1 MRTKDQQL
9 LEEAYKSIYLKESG
23 TASVKAEGMD
33 AQPNLSEV
41 KGAIQ
46 IKKNPS
52 VVYKYRIS
60 KGETIPSLEP
70 NEAGEHIQKAPA
82 GNVIITGLIKSPNHP
97 EGEEWSQKPEKFAK
111 DYVVKEEGK
120 TCTAKG
126 TSPVWALQMDKKFDV
141 ETSWGSELKAKSGD
155 YLTQYDR
162 GDYGV
167 LDQRAKDAY
176 Y

>member
-23 TASVKAEGMD
+23 TASVNAEGLD
-33 AQPNLSEV
+33 AQPDLSQV
-41 KGAIQ
+41 KGAFQ

-60 KGETIPSLEP
+60 TGETIPSLEP
-70 NEAGEHIQKAPA
+70 NEAGEYIQKAPA
-82 GNVIITGLIKSPNHP
+82 GNVIITGLIKSPKHP
-97 EGEEWSQKPEKFAK
+97 EGEEWSQNPEKFAK

-120 TCTAKG
+120 CTAKG
-126 TSPVWALQMDKKFDV
+126 TSPVWALQVDSPFVVSTRWK
-141 ETSWGSELKAKSGD
+141 SELHAKKGD
-155 YLTQYDR
+155 YLTQYDL

>member
-1 MRTKDQQL
+1 MKSKDQIL
-9 LEEAYKSIYLKESG
+9 LEQAYKTVSLKENAG
-23 TASVKAEGMD
+23 ASVEAKGLD
-33 AQPNLSEV
+33 TQPDLSQIQ
-41 KGAIQ
+41 GAIQ

-52 VVYKYRIS
+52 VVYKYRVS

-70 NEAGEHIQKAPA
+70 NSSGEHIQNAPA
-82 GNVIITGLIKSPNHP
+82 GNIIITGLIKSPQHP

-126 TSPVWALQMDKKFDV
+126 TSPVWALQINEPFTV
-141 ETSWGSELKAKSGD
+141 NTSWGSKLQAKPGD
-155 YLTQYDR
+155 YLTQYGL

-167 LDQRAKDAY
+167 LDQRAKDSY

>member
-1 MRTKDQQL
+1 MKYKDQQL
-9 LEEAYKSIYLKESG
+9 LEEAYMSIFLKESG
-23 TASVKAEGMD
+23 IASVKAEGMD
-33 AQPNLSEV
+33 AQPDLSQV

-52 VVYKYRIS
+52 VEYKYRIS

-70 NEAGEHIQKAPA
+70 NEAGEHTQKALA

-126 TSPVWALQMDKKFDV
+126 TSPVWALQVDSPFV
-141 ETSWGSELKAKSGD
+141 VNTSWGSELQAKSGD
-155 YLTQYDR
+155 YLTQYGP